1 MWTTKP
7 DIFDFVV
14 NQIALPKIN
23 LLREMYL
30 YTAQL
35 MCFMQGV
42 HIIPFLI
49 PNRIGPGVENTF
61 RGMKVHFICHCEP

>member
-35 MCFMQGV
+35 MCFMQGS
-42 HIIPFLI
+42 ISF
-49 PNRIGPGVENTF
+49 
-61 RGMKVHFICHCEP
+61 HF